1 MAAEPVSTMLHL
13 VGHWV
18 GPFQLVRLLGKGA
31 MGVVYLA
38 QDPVLR
44 RNVALKLIAKGGEAA
59 DEEQHERFLREA
71 RAAARLIHP
80 NVVQIFQVGETLDFR
95 FIAME
100 YVEGTSMSQ
109 AAKQQGGRLSEQ
121 FGMERMREAADALTL
136 AETYG
141 ICHRDIKPSNLLLT
155 PAGVLKVA
163 DFGLASQTGG
173 DTIGSV
179 SPSQLEGT
187 PFYMSPEQWS
197 GSPITPAADIYSLG
211 CTFFHLLV
219 GTTPYPARDMFG
231 SLQAHCWGPVPDPRA
246 QNPSMD
252 VRLSEMLEH
261 CMAKRPEDRPRAK
274 QLVEN
279 LDDLLMLRKS
289 LVRSRDTRSL
299 RGDDSVTVEHTQPT
313 IPIPGR
319 HQPRSVLPAS
329 LGATPPPPSEL
340 LRMQQAL
347 SPSPP
352 LASHPTPSVPAISHG
367 PMTGTSRSVAER
379 SYQSYYGLQDHPFS
393 DIRQSAFYWD
403 GGPYASALR
412 SLGSAIFAGH
422 TALLMGAA
430 GSGRT
435 FGCEMLQH
443 KFARLQIFSVEPQLL
458 LGSTILVSLC
468 RQVGVM
474 ISESASHR
482 FVLEAFI
489 SQVAS
494 PNIPDP
500 IVTFVIDGF
509 DPSDNAVLQDVI
521 LLRKHASRGRIGLI
535 LLGNEQLVAD
545 LASLP
550 EARVLFTEAEPVSLR
565 PMTQQEMMEY
575 ISFRMAAAGSDRSFD
590 LDAASQQLLFSRTG
604 GNPKLVNI
612 YCHNALTLA
621 ATLGEQH
628 VRFKTLRM
636 AMRSNT
642 YLTPRTALVLL
653 QDEARDKK

>member
-1 MAAEPVSTMLHL
+1 MAGEPASTMLHL

-18 GPFQLVRLLGKGA
+18 GPFQLVKLLGKGA

-44 RNVALKLIAKGGEAA
+44 RNVALKLIAKGGDENG

-109 AAKQQGGRLSEQ
+109 AAKQQGGKLSEQ
-121 FGMERMREAADALTL
+121 FGMERMREASDALTL

-155 PAGVLKVA
+155 PSGVLKVA

-179 SPSQLEGT
+179 APSQLEGT

-197 GSPITPAADIYSLG
+197 GTPITPAADIYSLG

-231 SLQAHCWGPVPDPRA
+231 SLQAHCWGQVPDPRTLL
-246 QNPSMD
+246 PSMD
-252 VRLSEMLEH
+252 ARLAELLEH

-274 QLVEN
+274 LITET

-289 LVRSRDTRSL
+289 VVRSRDPGRS
-299 RGDDSVTVEHTQPT
+299 RAEESFTVEQTHPT

-319 HQPRSVLPAS
+319 ARSALPPSLGMTPSAPVTEPMRISSLPVPMAPLPA
-329 LGATPPPPSEL
+329 
-340 LRMQQAL
+340 L
-347 SPSPP
+347 S
-352 LASHPTPSVPAISHG
+352 G
-367 PMTGTSRSVAER
+367 PMSGTSRSMAER
-379 SYQSYYGLQDHPFS
+379 SYQSYYGLRDHPFS
-393 DIRQSAFYWD
+393 DIRQAAFYWD
-403 GGPYASALR
+403 GGPYAATLR
-412 SLGSAIFAGH
+412 SVASAVLAGR
-422 TALLMGAA
+422 TCILMGAP

-443 KFARLQIFSVEPQLL
+443 KFPRIQIFSVEPQLL

-468 RQVGVM
+468 RQAGVM
-474 ISESASHR
+474 VSESASHR

-489 SQVAS
+489 SSAV
-494 PNIPDP
+494 PPGVPDAV
-500 IVTFVIDGF
+500 VTLVIDGF
-509 DPSDNAVLQDVI
+509 DATDNAIVQDVV
-521 LLRKHASRGRIGLI
+521 LLRKHATKGRVGLI

-545 LASLP
+545 LTARRDAS
-550 EARVLFTEAEPVSLR
+550 ALFADAEPVTLR
-565 PMTQQEMMEY
+565 PMNQVEMMDY
-575 ISFRMAAAGSDRSFD
+575 IAFRMLSAGSERNFD
-590 LDAASQQLLFSRTG
+590 LDVASQQLLYSRSG

-621 ATLGEQH
+621 ATLGEQQI
-628 VRFKTLRM
+628 RFKTLRM

-653 QDEARDKK
+653 QDEAREKR

>member
-1 MAAEPVSTMLHL
+1 MLHL

-18 GPFQLVRLLGKGA
+18 GPFQLVKLLGKGA

-44 RNVALKLIAKGGEAA
+44 RNVALKLIAKGDETG

-100 YVEGTSMSQ
+100 FVEGTSLSQ
-109 AAKQQGGRLSEQ
+109 AAKQQGGKLSEQ
-121 FGMERMREAADALTL
+121 FGMERMREASDALAL

-155 PAGVLKVA
+155 PTGVLKVA

-173 DTIGSV
+173 DTIGTV
-179 SPSQLEGT
+179 APSQLEGT

-197 GSPITPAADIYSLG
+197 GAPITPAADIYSLG

-231 SLQAHCWGPVPDPRA
+231 SLQAHCWGEVPDPRTLL
-246 QNPSMD
+246 PSLD
-252 VRLSEMLEH
+252 VRLAEVLQH
-261 CMAKRPEDRPRAK
+261 CMAKRPEDRPRAR
-274 QLVEN
+274 QITDT

-289 LVRSRDTRSL
+289 VIRSRDGARLRS
-299 RGDDSVTVEHTQPT
+299 DDSVTIEQTQPT
-313 IPIPGR
+313 LPIPGR
-319 HQPRSVLPAS
+319 QGRSALPPS
-329 LGATPPPPSEL
+329 LG
-340 LRMQQAL
+340 M
-347 SPSPP
+347 
-352 LASHPTPSVPAISHG
+352 TPSAPATEPMRIATLPVPMAPLPST
-367 PMTGTSRSVAER
+367 PMSGTSRSVAER
-379 SYQSYYGLQDHPFS
+379 SYQSYYGLRDHPFS
-393 DIRQSAFYWD
+393 DIRQAAFYWD

-412 SLGSAIFAGH
+412 TIASAVLSGR
-422 TALLMGAA
+422 TCMLMGAP

-443 KFARLQIFSVEPQLL
+443 KFPRIQIFSVEPQLL

-468 RQVGVM
+468 RQTGVM
-474 ISESASHR
+474 VSESASHR

-489 SQVAS
+489 SNVVPPAT
-494 PNIPDP
+494 PDSV
-500 IVTFVIDGF
+500 VTLVIDGF
-509 DPSDNAVLQDVI
+509 DPTDQSILQDVV
-521 LLRKHASRGRIGLI
+521 LLKRHATKGRVGLI

-545 LASLP
+545 LATRR
-550 EARVLFTEAEPVSLR
+550 EASVLCADAEPVTLR
-565 PMTQQEMMEY
+565 PMNQVEMMDY
-575 ISFRMAAAGSDRSFD
+575 IEFRMSAAGSERSFELD
-590 LDAASQQLLFSRTG
+590 LASQQLLYSRTG
-604 GNPKLVNI
+604 GNPKLVNV

-621 ATLGEQH
+621 ATLGEQQI
-628 VRFKTLRM
+628 RFKTIRM
-636 AMRSNT
+636 AMRSNA
-642 YLTPRTALVLL
+642 YLTPRTALMLL
-653 QDEARDKK
+653 QDEARDKR